1 MVTVASHFKR
11 NKSAPSQSERRE
23 AASARAAHET
33 SNPGRGTAP
42 RNRRQW
48 PLAQAPSPSQS
59 KDRTSRAWG
68 RRWAQG
74 GEQPGLAAARVSKPT
89 VAQYTLSWPVSIIG
103 TESYARYL
111 SLCFYCRYTQAI
123 KVLNGIPM
131 LLRLD

>member
-11 NKSAPSQSERRE
+11 NKSDPSQSERRE

-59 KDRTSRAWG
+59 KNRTSRAWG

-74 GEQPGLAAARVSKPT
+74 GRAARVSGSTCVKT
-89 VAQYTLSWPVSIIG
+89 YGSAVHAFWLSRYIG
-103 TESYARYL
+103 EILYARSVSPL
-111 SLCFYCRYTQAI
+111 
-123 KVLNGIPM
+123 
-131 LLRLD
+131 

>member
-11 NKSAPSQSERRE
+11 NKSTPSQSERRE

-48 PLAQAPSPSQS
+48 LLAQAPSPSQS
-59 KDRTSRAWG
+59 KDRTSRARG

-74 GEQPGLAAARVSKPT
+74 GRAARALASPKRPEPGVSRGSRDAGRDLWASVT
-89 VAQYTLSWPVSIIG
+89 ADAG
-103 TESYARYL
+103 DR
-111 SLCFYCRYTQAI
+111 QA
-123 KVLNGIPM
+123 
-131 LLRLD
+131 